1 MLKKNKDTEKELL
14 EAEVLR
20 LRKEV
25 KSLNKQLTIA
35 NQFRDEYKKLCADT
49 KAKQKILD
57 QLIKETKELGK
68 EKQKALDK
76 I

>member
-1 MLKKNKDTEKELL
+1 MFNKNKDTENELL
-14 EAEVLR
+14 KAEVLR

-25 KSLNKQLTIA
+25 INLNKQLTIA
-35 NQFRDEYKKLCADT
+35 NQFQEEYKKLCADT
-49 KAKQKILD
+49 KAKQKILE

-68 EKQKALDK
+68 EKQNALNK